1 MLSLSSIS
9 DNCNY
14 TLLKCRAPEK
24 SFKFPPKV
32 FIETKKLNKKMLR
45 ICVRES
51 FCEWITFSSLRIIFS
66 VIGSKANISITQ
78 QYRDWEDASE
88 KYHKDSMKN

>member
-1 MLSLSSIS
+1 
-9 DNCNY
+9 
-14 TLLKCRAPEK
+14 
-24 SFKFPPKV
+24 
-32 FIETKKLNKKMLR
+32 MLR